1 MRVLLYTGKG
11 GVGKTTMAAA
21 SAVHA
26 ARAGVKT
33 LVVSTDA
40 AHSLGD
46 AFGVRIATAGPVE
59 IEPSLFAEQVDA
71 RSQLDSTWGV
81 VQQSLADSLSSL
93 GVDAWSLSELP
104 GVEDVLALL
113 ALREHVRDGPWDL
126 VVVDCAPSAQTLR
139 LLALPEVLTRYVDR
153 LRPGQLLAARSI
165 GMALGRSTG
174 LPKLSADVVGAA
186 NRLREELAGAIA
198 VLRAPATSVR
208 LVLTPEAVVIAE
220 ARRTRTALALH
231 GFAVDAVV
239 ANRVVPAGGDDA
251 WRHAWVTS
259 QTARLAEAEA
269 AFAPLPML
277 RAPYLPHEPLG
288 PDALSALAGE
298 VFGGVDNL
306 LTFTDHDGWAVERA
320 GDGYDVLVDLPLARA
335 ADVDLARCGDELVLT
350 LGSWRR
356 VLLLPSALRRCVVRG
371 ARMREGRLRVHFE
384 PDPALWPRS

>member
-1 MRVLLYTGKG
+1 M
-11 GVGKTTMAAA
+11 
-21 SAVHA
+21 
-26 ARAGVKT
+26 
-33 LVVSTDA
+33 
-40 AHSLGD
+40 
-46 AFGVRIATAGPVE
+46 
-59 IEPSLFAEQVDA
+59 
-71 RSQLDSTWGV
+71 
-81 VQQSLADSLSSL
+81 
-93 GVDAWSLSELP
+93 
-104 GVEDVLALL
+104 
-113 ALREHVRDGPWDL
+113 
-126 VVVDCAPSAQTLR
+126 
-139 LLALPEVLTRYVDR
+139 
-153 LRPGQLLAARSI
+153 
-165 GMALGRSTG
+165 
-174 LPKLSADVVGAA
+174 
-186 NRLREELAGAIA
+186 
-198 VLRAPATSVR
+198 LRAPSTSVR

-306 LTFTDHDGWAVERA
+306 LAFTDHDGWAVERA

-371 ARMREGRLRVHFE
+371 ARIREGRLRVHFE

>member
-21 SAVHA
+21 SAVLA

-46 AFGVRIATAGPVE
+46 ALDAALAVPGPVE

-71 RSQLDSTWGV
+71 HSLLDSAWQA
-81 VQQSLADSLSSL
+81 VQQSLADSLSSW
-93 GVDAWSLSELP
+93 GVHAWSLSELP

-113 ALREHVRDGPWDL
+113 ALRDHVRDGPWDL

-153 LRPGQLLAARSI
+153 LLRAQRGAARSL
-165 GMALGRSTG
+165 GSVLGRDTG
-174 LPKLSADVVGAA
+174 LPMLSADAVDALV
-186 NRLREELAGAIA
+186 RLRDQLAGAIA
-198 VLRAPATSVR
+198 VLRAPTTSVR

-220 ARRTRTALALH
+220 AKRTRTALALH
-231 GFAVDAVV
+231 GFSVDSVV
-239 ANRVVPAGGDDA
+239 ANRVVPAGGRDA
-251 WRHAWVTS
+251 WRQAWVKAQS
-259 QTARLAEAEA
+259 ARLAEAEH
-269 AFAPLPML
+269 AFAPLPVL
-277 RAPYLPHEPLG
+277 RAPYLPAEPVG
-288 PDALSALAGE
+288 PEALSRLAGE

-306 LTFTDHDGWAVERA
+306 LAFTDQGGWAVESA
-320 GDGYDVLVDLPLARA
+320 GTGYDVVVDLPLARA
-335 ADVDLARCGDELVLT
+335 ADVDLDRRGDELVLT

-356 VLLLPSALRRCVVRG
+356 VVLLPSALRRCVVRG

-384 PDPALWPRS
+384 PDPAFWPRR

>member
-46 AFGVRIATAGPVE
+46 ALGAPLATPGPVE
-59 IEPSLFAEQVDA
+59 IEPSLVAEQGDA
-71 RSQLDSTWGV
+71 HSQLDSTWQA
-81 VQQSLADSLSSL
+81 VQHSLGGSLSSM

-113 ALREHVRDGPWDL
+113 ALRDHVADGPWDL
-126 VVVDCAPSAQTLR
+126 VVVDCAPTAQTLR

-153 LRPGQLLAARSI
+153 LLPAQRLAARSL
-165 GMALGRSTG
+165 GSALGRATG
-174 LPKLSADVVGAA
+174 LPVLSSDVVGAVA
-186 NRLREELAGAIA
+186 RLRDELAGAIA
-198 VLRAPATSVR
+198 VLRAPTTSVR

-220 ARRTRTALALH
+220 AKRTRTALALH
-231 GFAVDAVV
+231 GFSVDSVV
-239 ANRVVPAGGDDA
+239 ANRVVPAGGRDA
-251 WRHAWVTS
+251 WRQAWVRS
-259 QTARLAEAEA
+259 QTARLAEVEE

-277 RAPYLPHEPLG
+277 RAPYLPAEPVG
-288 PDALSALAGE
+288 PEALSRMAGE

-306 LTFTDHDGWAVERA
+306 LAITDHGGWSVERA
-320 GDGYDVLVDLPLARA
+320 DEGYDVVVDLPLARA
-335 ADVDLARCGDELVLT
+335 GDVDLARCGDELVLT

-356 VLLLPSALRRCVVRG
+356 VVLLPSALRRCVVRS
-371 ARMREGRLRVHFE
+371 ARMRQGRLRVHFE
-384 PDPALWPRS
+384 PDPALWPRP